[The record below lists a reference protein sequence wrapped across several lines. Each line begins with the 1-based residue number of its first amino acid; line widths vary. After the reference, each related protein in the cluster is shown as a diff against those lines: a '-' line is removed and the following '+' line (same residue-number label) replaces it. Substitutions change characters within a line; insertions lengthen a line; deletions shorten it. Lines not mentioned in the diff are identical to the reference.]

1 MTLSSQLGGAV
12 AETCLPMDQ
21 CNACTRQGL
30 PILPLRQAL
39 VPRSSEESG
48 ALSNTRKGLRTLRAG
63 YLYVLLDQQTWQAY
77 QVTPD
82 GYLRQFNPYAP
93 PAANETLLCDA
104 CTSANHDAP
113 ASFLNIDT
121 RKYTNA
127 CLAFAS
133 DPWPRSVLDA
143 YKDNIAPERFRNLD
157 LRTARDNPDLIEDA
171 LVMTAESPRVDQ
183 EVHEY
188 QRQQAVGGLDKVHGF
203 HSRFT
208 RVRTLKDFLRN
219 TVDQQ
224 ALNQGVLA
232 LVLDDTVGLVQQY
245 NYMRN
250 GWIEARQRHIEEPM
264 RAYKHQTSD
273 LLIAIRNMHPI
284 WAEQQTASFEPMTGD
299 GPPIFG
305 IPEVER
311 QHAIQQKIRNYDA
324 SLEKRYSEADRASF
338 EKNDHRELENYQHY
352 IDWCGKLYAELC
364 RSAQFKRIE
373 QHDYDGADFTSGLA
387 YSQTMTLCLRGGVSE
402 APPLTGERLD
412 GKASSPDN
420 GPTTLLWVEWLNDPE
435 SPVYR
440 AVLMRDKSLLAGLL
454 PSFSTTDEIDWNDSE
469 KLYSAVTKALTSEES
484 SRYVQPY
491 LQAGTAQLL
500 GALNAA
506 SARLQPLLGPGVAR
520 AVSRLNSASQLLY
533 NGIHLTEL
541 KIQMKLSEYYALQC
555 EQLRNLQSR
564 ASEAI
569 RRSGK
574 DVKAAMGK
582 VNHEAQKVHRKV
594 VPLIRTG
601 LLSLAVLDPK
611 VANQLI
617 TISVWVEG
625 EVDKLRQDLM
635 RKAEL
640 GVDRVGSSAHHL
652 LQEITIG
659 VGSLDP
665 RARTTL
671 RGLMVSA
678 EGTANWVRTGFTG
691 LQGVAGSGQLLL
703 ALGGFY
709 LLNDSMKKNFE
720 EVERALGDKAP
731 EAKLALY
738 GATLGVLAGGVEVV
752 GIALEAGAG
761 RVQQMGGLST
771 RAAASANASF
781 RAGQML
787 ARAGAVVGAVTGLF
801 DATQAGMA
809 ATRTSKS
816 GDQSAASLYKLSAAF
831 YGAGAIV
838 GITAAVYG
846 ATALMGPMGIAIL
859 LGMAGYGFYQW
870 ARSEESTPLER
881 WARRCVFGFADETPK
896 VHWNQPEHAPVAIAE
911 LNAAT
916 FGVEADVRFRLRLT
930 AGQSY
935 HRGGST
941 GGAGTLAQE
950 ARLEYR
956 LVLPCFHPERSDYQW
971 TLRLLREGD
980 NPATGETGEVA
991 ARGNLIAP
999 SVPSTTIDDAKPARE
1014 MDYQIEHGTPTVN
1027 IRGATLSNKNALQVV
1042 DISGALVLKPQKRR
1056 QRIEGA
1062 ILSLTYWPDR
1072 TVPEGYAALT
1082 LTTYSNL

>member
-1 MTLSSQLGGAV
+1 MTLSSQLGNAV

-30 PILPLRQAL
+30 PILPLRHAV
-39 VPRSSEESG
+39 VPRSEVDSS
-48 ALSNTRKGLRTLRAG
+48 ALSDTKMGLRILRAG
-63 YLYVLLDQQTWQAY
+63 YLYVLLDMRVWQAY

-82 GYLRQFNPYAP
+82 GYLRQFNPDAP

-121 RKYTNA
+121 QKYTQA
-127 CLAFAS
+127 WLAFAS

-143 YKDNIAPERFRNLD
+143 YKDNIAPERFRKLD
-157 LRTARDNPDLIEDA
+157 LRTARDNPDRIEDA
-171 LVMTAESPRVDQ
+171 LVMTAANPRVNH

-188 QRQQAVGGLDKVHGF
+188 QRQRAVGDLDKVHGF
-203 HSRFT
+203 HSRVT
-208 RVRTLKDFLRN
+208 RVRILKDFLRN

-245 NYMRN
+245 NYLRN
-250 GWIEARQRHIEEPM
+250 GWIEARQRYIEEPM

-299 GPPIFG
+299 GPPTFG
-305 IPEVER
+305 NPDVER
-311 QHAIQQKIRNYDA
+311 QRVIQQKIRDYDA

-352 IDWCGKLYAELC
+352 IDWCAKLYAELC
-364 RSAQFKRIE
+364 RSTQFKRIE
-373 QHDYDGADFTSGLA
+373 QYDYDGADFTSGLA

-402 APPLTGERLD
+402 APPLTDERLD
-412 GKASSPDN
+412 GQASSPDN
-420 GPTTLLWVEWLNDPE
+420 GPTALLWVEWLKDPK

-454 PSFSTTDEIDWNDSE
+454 PSFSTTSEIDWNDSE

-491 LQAGTAQLL
+491 LQAGMAQLL

-506 SARLQPLLGPGVAR
+506 SARLQPILGPGVAC

-541 KIQMKLSEYYALQC
+541 KIQIKLSEYYALQC

-569 RRSGK
+569 RRSAKGI
-574 DVKAAMGK
+574 KATMGE

-594 VPLIRTG
+594 APLIRTG

-635 RKAEL
+635 RKAEP

-652 LQEITIG
+652 LQEITVG

-665 RARTTL
+665 RARATL
-671 RGLMVSA
+671 RGLLVSA
-678 EGTANWVRTGFTG
+678 EGAANLVRTGFTG
-691 LQGVAGSGQLLL
+691 LRGVAGSGQLLL

-720 EVERALGDKAP
+720 EVERVLGDKAP

-761 RVQQMGGLST
+761 KVQQMGGLST

-787 ARAGAVVGAVTGLF
+787 ARTGAVIGAVTGLF

-809 ATRTSKS
+809 ASRAMKA
-816 GDQSAASLYKLSAAF
+816 GDISAKNLYIASASLSGFGAAF
-831 YGAGAIV
+831 

-859 LGMAGYGFYQW
+859 LGMIGYGFFQW

-881 WARRCVFGFADETPK
+881 WARRCVFGYADETPK
-896 VHWNQPEHAPVAIAE
+896 VHWNQPEHAPIAIAE

-916 FGVEADVRFRLRLT
+916 FGVEADVRFRLRLI
-930 AGQSY
+930 AGQSH

-941 GGAGTLAQE
+941 GGAGTIAQE

-956 LVLPCFHPERSDYQW
+956 LVLPCFHPEHSDYQW

-980 NPATGETGEVA
+980 NPAKGEAGEVA
-991 ARGNLIAP
+991 ASGNLVAPLAP
-999 SVPSTTIDDAKPARE
+999 STVIDDATPTRKI
-1014 MDYQIEHGTPTVN
+1014 DYHEEPGTPIVST
-1027 IRGATLSNKNALQVV
+1027 RSAALPNKSALQVL
-1042 DISGALVLKPQKRR
+1042 DISGALVLKPQKPR

-1072 TVPEGYAALT
+1072 SVSEGYAALT